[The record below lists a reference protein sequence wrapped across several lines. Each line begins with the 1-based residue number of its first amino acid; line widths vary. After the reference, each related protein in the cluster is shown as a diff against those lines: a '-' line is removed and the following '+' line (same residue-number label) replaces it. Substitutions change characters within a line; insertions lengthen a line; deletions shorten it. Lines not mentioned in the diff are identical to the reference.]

1 MLEDQILPNNSS
13 KDQETISTTEKIE
26 TLIVIE
32 NTDETPLPPAPEVV
46 VPISKKPEP
55 EITTEELIEI
65 LKEDESKENQP
76 CKEVSE
82 DQHHTVL

>member
-13 KDQETISTTEKIE
+13 KDQEISTTEKIE

-46 VPISKKPEP
+46 VPISKNPEA